1 MPEDEEYLEAAQ
13 AANEALMSHS
23 DFMRQ
28 YTLLQ
33 KAFPLPH
40 RDIWKLFQLAFY
52 VGAGYG
58 VKTIREGLE
67 DQ

>member
-1 MPEDEEYLEAAQ
+1 MPEDEEYLQAAQ
-13 AANEALMSHS
+13 EADEALMSHS

-28 YTLLQ
+28 YALLQ
-33 KAFPLPH
+33 EAISLPH
-40 RDIWKLFQLAFY
+40 RDVWKLFQLAFY